1 MTPSAKAYAAAIKS
15 LTARKGLTF
24 ASVAESTGMEP
35 NVLRRRLSVVD
46 GPNSQIRLLSLVADA
61 LGITLRSLLAE
72 AEACQE
78 AVSDV

>member
-1 MTPSAKAYAAAIKS
+1 MMPSAKAYAAAIKS

-24 ASVAESTGMEP
+24 AVVAKSTGMEP

-61 LGITLRSLLAE
+61 LDVTLLDLLAVTGKCE
-72 AEACQE
+72 E
-78 AVSDV
+78 AVSDA